1 MNERFENAKLY
12 LIDLLRAYGHRP
24 VIVKVRMDGEPVEV
38 MAKNMV
44 KKQHGQETTDRS
56 RYSFPLW

>member
-38 MAKNMV
+38 SGMFLSVCLSALLKV
-44 KKQHGQETTDRS
+44 SAAQSIIKFR
-56 RYSFPLW
+56 

>member
-24 VIVKVRMDGEPVEV
+24 VIVYEPMDIG
-38 MAKNMV
+38 
-44 KKQHGQETTDRS
+44 
-56 RYSFPLW
+56 L

>member
-24 VIVKVRMDGEPVEV
+24 VIETFYEPMDIG
-38 MAKNMV
+38 
-44 KKQHGQETTDRS
+44 
-56 RYSFPLW
+56 L